1 MDDPPQE
8 SPAEPPAPQE
18 PPTPQEPD
26 CYDELAKEAPEPP
39 APADSQDP
47 SAPEPVKRKRGRP
60 LGSRNKPKPP
70 PEEPEPTESEQESEP
85 VTPIKRPRASA
96 RKPRQQAIPVLDV
109 EFQPGYGGA
118 GPPTKPV
125 RMRRQPT
132 ASTLMELI
140 AGAAAQRGER
150 ERDRRRTFYEKH
162 LPP

>member
-70 PEEPEPTESEQESEP
+70 PEDPEPTESDQESEP

-109 EFQPGYGGA
+109 DFQSGYGGA
-118 GPPTKPV
+118 GPPKPG
-125 RMRRQPT
+125 RMRRQTT

-162 LPP
+162 IPP